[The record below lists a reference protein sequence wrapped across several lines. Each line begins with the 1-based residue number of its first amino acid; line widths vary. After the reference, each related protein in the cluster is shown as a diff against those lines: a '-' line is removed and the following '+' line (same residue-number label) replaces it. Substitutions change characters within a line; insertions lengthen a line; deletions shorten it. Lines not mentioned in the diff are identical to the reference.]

1 MDGFQDDESQEH
13 IFAAIFLA
21 HWLNKPYTHLSGLK
35 PITELDLHPHGML
48 STMSTGYG
56 LNALQELATLF
67 YTLRGVPQSMTP
79 TISAPSIAKV
89 ASQNSSKIYIRAGD
103 IYGFYFAC
111 FKDLLSFRPVLSESR
126 LIPCKRIAM
135 DDVTAHWSYHFHQ
148 YNCSFGET
156 SIWEYISNKRESF
169 V

>member
-1 MDGFQDDESQEH
+1 MDGFPDSQNQEH
-13 IFAAIFLA
+13 IFATIFLA
-21 HWLNKPYTHLSGLK
+21 HWLDRPYTHLSEFK
-35 PITELDLHPHGML
+35 PMMELDPHTYGVL

-56 LNALQELATLF
+56 LNALQGLATLF
-67 YTLRGVPQSMTP
+67 HTSRGAPQGITP
-79 TISAPSIAKV
+79 TTPASSITKL
-89 ASQNSSKIYIRAGD
+89 ASRNSSKIYIRAGD
-103 IYGFYFAC
+103 TYGFYFAC

-126 LIPCKRIAM
+126 LIPCKRMAI

-156 SIWEYISNKRESF
+156 SIWEYISERESF